1 MSYLIEVPLTA
12 GGRLLVEACA
22 DDVPGGIDLA
32 ARRPGDIVTRAR
44 KSIEQ
49 ALEEISPAIHSV
61 IERLTAMSPAGVTL
75 EFGIVLGAESGAV
88 IAKGTGAG
96 RKTPRRGRRGPGEDS
111 GAGEDSGPGSSAG
124 PGRKTGPCSVSGL
137 AGCGGPGACGLRRAV
152 RRA

>member
-88 IAKGTGAG
+88 IAKGTAEVHFNVTMSWAKPPDPAPAAG
-96 RKTPRRGRRGPGEDS
+96 TEHSDQALETS
-111 GAGEDSGPGSSAG
+111 GHG
-124 PGRKTGPCSVSGL
+124 
-137 AGCGGPGACGLRRAV
+137 
-152 RRA
+152 